1 MSKFGKGDKVININT
16 KEKGFVIEV
25 YPMRRGRQLYKVK
38 YDDRENDEN
47 SIYLMPDVDLTD
59 PFERIRQN
67 IYGHYTEYLKGNTSF
82 KIQSSNNSTISSLKA
97 SRTLFRAYQFKPLLK
112 YLNSDS
118 KRLLIADEV
127 GLGKTIEAGHIMLE
141 LKARGEFH
149 NALVI
154 CPMSLRAKWTT
165 ELNEKF
171 GLEFMDIDKKVLIIA
186 ERFSLS
192 DWILISDDLTP
203 QFIRRV
209 VYSSHQFS
217 VVFKDG
223 PLSEL
228 REALSAVNR
237 HTRYLSQRALETI
250 ITQQQQEEEIPSI
263 LTQTETEIV
272 KAIALGKTTKEIA
285 AERFSSIHTVT
296 THRKNIFRKLGINT
310 AHEAVKYAL
319 RAGLIDPSEFY
330 I

>member
-1 MSKFGKGDKVININT
+1 MRNYIIADNQELTRFALENLLKQQEENVVYKAYDKA
-16 KEKGFVIEV
+16 G
-25 YPMRRGRQLYKVK
+25 L
-38 YDDRENDEN
+38 
-47 SIYLMPDVDLTD
+47 VDLLREHESAVVLLD
-59 PFERIRQN
+59 
-67 IYGHYTEYLKGNTSF
+67 Y
-82 KIQSSNNSTISSLKA
+82 
-97 SRTLFRAYQFKPLLK
+97 TLFDF
-112 YLNSDS
+112 
-118 KRLLIADEV
+118 ADEDQ
-127 GLGKTIEAGHIMLE
+127 L
-141 LKARGEFH
+141 
-149 NALVI
+149 
-154 CPMSLRAKWTT
+154 
-165 ELNEKF
+165 
-171 GLEFMDIDKKVLIIA
+171 LIIA
-186 ERFSLS
+186 ERFNLS

-223 PLSEL
+223 SLSEL
-228 REALSAVNR
+228 REALNAVSH
-237 HTRYLSQRALETI
+237 HTRYLSQRALETV
-250 ITQQQQEEEIPSI
+250 ITHQQEEDKGDSL

-319 RAGLIDPSEFY
+319 RAGLIDASEFY

>member
-1 MSKFGKGDKVININT
+1 MRNYIIADNQELTRFALESLLQ
-16 KEKGFVIEV
+16 KEEE
-25 YPMRRGRQLYKVK
+25 
-38 YDDRENDEN
+38 EN
-47 SIYLMPDVDLTD
+47 VV
-59 PFERIRQN
+59 
-67 IYGHYTEYLKGNTSF
+67 
-82 KIQSSNNSTISSLKA
+82 
-97 SRTLFRAYQFKPLLK
+97 FRAYDRAGLVAQLKEHENAVVLLD
-112 YLNSDS
+112 YTLFDF
-118 KRLLIADEV
+118 ADEDQ
-127 GLGKTIEAGHIMLE
+127 L
-141 LKARGEFH
+141 
-149 NALVI
+149 
-154 CPMSLRAKWTT
+154 
-165 ELNEKF
+165 
-171 GLEFMDIDKKVLIIA
+171 LIIA

-192 DWILISDDLTP
+192 DWILISDELTP

-223 PLSEL
+223 PLSEV
-228 REALSAVNR
+228 REALNAVNR

-250 ITQQQQEEEIPSI
+250 ITQQQEDETPSI

>member
-1 MSKFGKGDKVININT
+1 MRNYIIADNQELTRFALESILQGDADVAVFRAFDKAGLVALL
-16 KEKGFVIEV
+16 KEHESAVV
-25 YPMRRGRQLYKVK
+25 LLDY
-38 YDDRENDEN
+38 
-47 SIYLMPDVDLTD
+47 
-59 PFERIRQN
+59 
-67 IYGHYTEYLKGNTSF
+67 
-82 KIQSSNNSTISSLKA
+82 
-97 SRTLFRAYQFKPLLK
+97 TLFDFT
-112 YLNSDS
+112 
-118 KRLLIADEV
+118 DEDQ
-127 GLGKTIEAGHIMLE
+127 L
-141 LKARGEFH
+141 
-149 NALVI
+149 
-154 CPMSLRAKWTT
+154 
-165 ELNEKF
+165 
-171 GLEFMDIDKKVLIIA
+171 LIIA

-228 REALSAVNR
+228 REAINAVNR

-250 ITQQQQEEEIPSI
+250 ITQQQQEDETPSI

>member
-1 MSKFGKGDKVININT
+1 MRNYIIADNQELTQFALESLLKKDEENVVYRAFDRAGLVALL
-16 KEKGFVIEV
+16 KEHESAVV
-25 YPMRRGRQLYKVK
+25 LLDY
-38 YDDRENDEN
+38 
-47 SIYLMPDVDLTD
+47 
-59 PFERIRQN
+59 
-67 IYGHYTEYLKGNTSF
+67 
-82 KIQSSNNSTISSLKA
+82 
-97 SRTLFRAYQFKPLLK
+97 TLFDFADEEQ
-112 YLNSDS
+112 
-118 KRLLIADEV
+118 LLIV
-127 GLGKTIEAGHIMLE
+127 
-141 LKARGEFH
+141 
-149 NALVI
+149 
-154 CPMSLRAKWTT
+154 
-165 ELNEKF
+165 
-171 GLEFMDIDKKVLIIA
+171 A

-192 DWILISDDLTP
+192 EWILISDELTP

-223 PLSEL
+223 PMSEI
-228 REALSAVNR
+228 REALQAVNR

-250 ITQQQQEEEIPSI
+250 ITQQQEEETPSI
-263 LTQTETEIV
+263 LTTTEMEIV
-272 KAIALGKTTKEIA
+272 KAIAQGKTTKEIA

>member
-1 MSKFGKGDKVININT
+1 MRNYIIADNQELTRFALESLLQ
-16 KEKGFVIEV
+16 KEGE
-25 YPMRRGRQLYKVK
+25 
-38 YDDRENDEN
+38 EN
-47 SIYLMPDVDLTD
+47 VV
-59 PFERIRQN
+59 
-67 IYGHYTEYLKGNTSF
+67 
-82 KIQSSNNSTISSLKA
+82 
-97 SRTLFRAYQFKPLLK
+97 FRAYDRAGLIALLK
-112 YLNSDS
+112 EHENAVV
-118 KRLLIADEV
+118 LLDYTLFDFADEDQ
-127 GLGKTIEAGHIMLE
+127 L
-141 LKARGEFH
+141 
-149 NALVI
+149 
-154 CPMSLRAKWTT
+154 
-165 ELNEKF
+165 
-171 GLEFMDIDKKVLIIA
+171 LIIA

-192 DWILISDDLTP
+192 DWILISDELTP

-223 PLSEL
+223 PLSEV
-228 REALSAVNR
+228 REALGAVGR

-250 ITQQQQEEEIPSI
+250 ITQQQEDEAPSI